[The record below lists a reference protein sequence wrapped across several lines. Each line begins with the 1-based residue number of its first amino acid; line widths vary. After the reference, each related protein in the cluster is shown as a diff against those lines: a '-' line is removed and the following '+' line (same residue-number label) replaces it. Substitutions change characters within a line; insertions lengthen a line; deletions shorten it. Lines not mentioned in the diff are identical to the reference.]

1 MRQYT
6 RLLRIALSILGSFLL
21 GFVVL
26 GLVFTFRIKK
36 STVTAEAKSL
46 VENLGTKSEIDAASE
61 LAALQQTEVQTQAA
75 GLEHKIWPR
84 MKVKRKTRTK
94 NRLRQKMDRRVAPHL
109 MQ

>member
-21 GFVVL
+21 AFMVL

-46 VENLGTKSEIDAASE
+46 VENLGTKSEIDVASE
-61 LAALQQTEVQTQAA
+61 LAALQQTEEPIA
-75 GLEHKIWPR
+75 GCSAR
-84 MKVKRKTRTK
+84 TGRNTRFGTE
-94 NRLRQKMDRRVAPHL
+94 
-109 MQ
+109 